1 MATKTKPP
9 KRKEP
14 TPAAIRKWL
23 KEHGHDV
30 KKIDELDLSTNVKS
44 EKSIAALHKPNKEV

>member
-23 KEHGHDV
+23 KEHGHDAKMV
-30 KKIDELDLSTNVKS
+30 GEMDLSTNVKS